1 MTNATPQT
9 LDEVSNEELLEV
21 LRSLAL
27 EKCAHNLERFAS
39 SFFSSHLTITMPRYH
54 ADIYRALSSL
64 IDTPPAT
71 PPEKLEIV
79 NRPSPKSLQFSK
91 VPDSSCN
98 NLIDNASNVNIL
110 KQSRKSDSN
119 SKVSERNSHNNIDES
134 SSAQK
139 ADNAEVSEE
148 SGVAEGREEIKA
160 AFRNSVVVEPREFG
174 KSTKAMI
181 FVMWALIHR
190 HKKFVLYI
198 SKSHDHAVKLVGPIK
213 REFEANEMLRDIYGD
228 QRADKWTEGEME
240 FQNGSKLLAVGRGQ
254 TVRGLKYLNH
264 RPDLVIL
271 DDIED
276 DESVNNK
283 ELRLKL
289 HEWLD
294 KQVIPG
300 VDSKRGTV
308 SAFGTIL
315 HPSSLLAELSASEN
329 RNEKYANFLS
339 LFYGALDSNDRS
351 IWEEKFST
359 EQLLIERKR
368 DFYTFAQERMNQP
381 IPIGSGMF
389 KRDYFKYFKESDG
402 SLILGDGTSISL
414 TNCNLYMTCDIAMT
428 TKEYS
433 DYTVLL
439 VTAVSPSNHLF
450 VLDYT
455 RERWEDPDKI
465 IAEMFRLHRKYPQIR
480 FVGVEEVQA
489 QRWLIVNLRKEM
501 ERRGY
506 FEFSVRGLKADKD
519 KLRRISQLQPRF
531 ENGSVHIK
539 AHMSELE
546 EELMLFPK
554 SAHDDVSDALA
565 YVLQLAQPGEAK
577 EEETERRHK
586 REPYKFSISG
596 EEVLKRLENRGKPTG
611 IFKEYAP
618 REDFDPY
625 ENSNNEHDEIL
636 RWMEE

>member
-1 MTNATPQT
+1 MTQALTSIDQVTN
-9 LDEVSNEELLEV
+9 DELLEV
-21 LRSLAL
+21 LRSLTL
-27 EKCAHNLERFAS
+27 EKCTGNLELFAS
-39 SFFSSHLTITMPRYH
+39 SFFSNHLTITMPLYH
-54 ADIYRALSSL
+54 GSIYQALGGL
-64 IDTPPAT
+64 IVSKQTPPAT
-71 PPEKLEIV
+71 PPSGLEMV
-79 NRPSPKSLQFSK
+79 NYPPPKSPKFSK
-91 VPDSSCN
+91 VSKGKSNNNYADSSSTQ
-98 NLIDNASNVNIL
+98 NAKNPDASRVAEVVKLSEVGAAL
-110 KQSRKSDSN
+110 KQ
-119 SKVSERNSHNNIDES
+119 E
-134 SSAQK
+134 
-139 ADNAEVSEE
+139 
-148 SGVAEGREEIKA
+148 
-160 AFRNSVVVEPREFG
+160 FRHSVVVEPREFG

-181 FVMWALIHR
+181 YVMWALIHR

-228 QRADKWTEGEME
+228 LRADKWTEGEME
-240 FQNGSKLLAVGRGQ
+240 FSNGSKLLAVGRGQ
-254 TVRGLKYLNH
+254 TVRGLKFLNH

-276 DESVNNK
+276 DESVENK

-294 KQVIPG
+294 KQVLMG

-315 HPSSLLAELSASEN
+315 HPVSLLAEISAKEN
-329 RNEKYANFLS
+329 RSEKYANFLS
-339 LFYGALDSNDRS
+339 LFYGALDANEKS

-359 EQLLIERKR
+359 DQLLAERKK

-389 KRDYFKYFKESDG
+389 KRSYFKYFKEHDG
-402 SLILGDGTSISL
+402 SIILGDGTSISL

-439 VTAVSPSNHLF
+439 ITAVSPQNHMF

-455 RERWEDPDKI
+455 RERWEDPDRI
-465 IAEMFRLHRKYPQIR
+465 IAEMFRLHAKYPQIR
-480 FVGVEEVQA
+480 WVGVEEVAA

-501 ERRGY
+501 DKRGNY
-506 FEFSVRGLKADKD
+506 DFVVRGLKADRD

-565 YVLQLAQPGEAK
+565 YVLQIAQPGEAG
-577 EEETERRHK
+577 EDTTEKRRI
-586 REPYKFSISG
+586 RAPYKFSISG
-596 EEVLKRLENRGKPTG
+596 EQVLKNLSERTKPQG

-625 ENSNNEHDEIL
+625 REETFDEEMIR
-636 RWMEE
+636 RWDEVA